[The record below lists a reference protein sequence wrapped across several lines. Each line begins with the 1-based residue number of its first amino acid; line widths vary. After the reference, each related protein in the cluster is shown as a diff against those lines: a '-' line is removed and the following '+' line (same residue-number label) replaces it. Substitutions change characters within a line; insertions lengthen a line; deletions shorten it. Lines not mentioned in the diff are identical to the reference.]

1 MTDQLLHE
9 LRQIGE
15 ELRQVFADERR
26 AISSLDS
33 SRLEQLALHKEQ
45 LANKL
50 AELRG
55 PALATGLTAVK
66 DLFVA
71 IRIEARATAILA
83 ATATEAVRSMLG
95 YKSSGAYD
103 RRAKQTIT
111 VAPRLITAY

>member
-1 MTDQLLHE
+1 MSDQLLHE
-9 LRQIGE
+9 LRQVGE

-26 AISSLDS
+26 AISTLDS
-33 SRLEQLALHKEQ
+33 ARLEQLAVHKEQ
-45 LANKL
+45 LANRL

-71 IRIEARATAILA
+71 IRIEARATAMLA
-83 ATATEAVRSMLG
+83 ATATEAVRAMLG
-95 YKSSGAYD
+95 YQTNGAYD

-111 VAPRLITAY
+111 VAPRLLTAY